1 MSKATPTSKKRIAS
15 KESSLA
21 DRRRLEL
28 LDAAFAVV
36 AEKGLEGLR
45 TRDVAA
51 KVGMNVA
58 TLHYYFATK
67 EDLLVGLVGLV
78 QRKFTERPPPSARVP
93 HEDTLRAHLGSTWWS
108 FNSDPRLSVVLQELV
123 ARSHRDAVSRD
134 AFRVLHDFWNAMVA
148 DVLRRQIA
156 DGSLRADLDPIAGA
170 RIVTSYIIGARL
182 QLGVSPQAF
191 VPGAIDDE
199 LEKWLAPA
207 ARPLPARPP
216 SPAAKLPA
224 TSARTK
230 IRKR

>member
-1 MSKATPTSKKRIAS
+1 MSKAKPTPKRIAS

-28 LDAAFAVV
+28 LEAAFEVV

-67 EDLLVGLVGLV
+67 EDLLVGLVDLV
-78 QRKFTERPPPSARVP
+78 QRKFTERPPQAARAG
-93 HEDTLRAHLGSTWWS
+93 EENTLRAHLTSAWWS
-108 FNSDPRLSVVLQELV
+108 FGRDPRLAVVLQELV

-134 AFRVLHDFWNAMVA
+134 AFRALHTFWNAMVA
-148 DVLRRQIA
+148 DVLRGQIA

-170 RIVTSYIIGARL
+170 RIVTSYIMGARL
-182 QLGVSPQAF
+182 QLGVSPDAF
-191 VPGAIDDE
+191 APDAIDDE
-199 LEKWLAPA
+199 LEKWLAPERKPRPA
-207 ARPLPARPP
+207 RAPARVARPA
-216 SPAAKLPA
+216 SKAK
-224 TSARTK
+224 R
-230 IRKR
+230 